1 MGLPT
6 IDGRR
11 MWLDESQIHAHKFLS
26 KMLSVEEQRQLSSAE
41 KNLKQMSASFLYL
54 YEKAANAGLLDETD
68 ELLTF
73 FNETIH

>member
-6 IDGRR
+6 TDGRKI
-11 MWLDESQIHAHKFLS
+11 WLDESQVHASKFLN
-26 KMLSVEEQRQLSSAE
+26 KMMDMQDKRSLSLAE

-54 YEKAANAGLLDETD
+54 YNKCQEAGLFDDED
-68 ELLTF
+68 ELFEF

>member
-1 MGLPT
+1 MGIPT
-6 IDGRR
+6 TDGRKV
-11 MWLDESQIHAHKFLS
+11 WLDESQIHAHKFLS

-54 YEKAANAGLLDETD
+54 YNKCQEAGLFDDED
-68 ELLTF
+68 ELFEF